1 MKKLFICAMCAFLC
15 GCTNESYFEVEQEI
29 SANSIVFDKNA
40 EFFSVCVDIINVHK
54 DFDEFREVLP
64 KNLLEKMDRNSYSE
78 SEAVEIIFW
87 WFSNDRCADILVE
100 WPEFDTFLEL
110 LPEDYHFCI

>member
-15 GCTNESYFEVEQEI
+15 GCTNESYFNVENAQVVETT
-29 SANSIVFDKNA
+29 FDKN
-40 EFFSVCVDIINVHK
+40 EFFSVCVGIIEVHK
-54 DFDEFREVLP
+54 DFDYFREILP
-64 KNLLEKMDRNSYSE
+64 ENLLEKMDRNSYSE

-87 WFSNDRCADILVE
+87 WYTNDKCADILVE

-110 LPEDYHFCI
+110 LPEEYHFCI